1 MHITIEDNKVVVNL
15 DAEEFAKFQAMFANL
30 DRPVQC
36 ACELREFSGN
46 DFTITTP
53 LLPMHLCRTIGEANL
68 SADPFA
74 TMTLYPF
81 WKYGFAFGTGNML
94 SLGLGI
100 DDPHKKAVAA
110 DEFGMGF
117 CCWAMEEIFDCEYWA
132 DTSALIKSG
141 AVFPIGTKRPDF
153 VCGFA
158 DGSLGIFEAK
168 GTTGS
173 IGDLASALE
182 EGKVQTSGIG
192 ATDPISRRVAVGC
205 ALGGG
210 ETRVVLL
217 DPPPGDAKPTNLTAD
232 LVREA
237 ARKMR
242 ASIRGEAPTQPPA
255 ERDRSLSRP
264 EGRIETT
271 VTETIFRGPDGQIAL
286 THDDYKPDKRH
297 GWLEIDKTK
306 Y

>member
-15 DAEEFAKFQAMFANL
+15 DKDEFEKFEIMFANL

-36 ACELREFSGN
+36 ACELREFYGN
-46 DFTITTP
+46 DVTVGIP

-94 SLGLGI
+94 SFALGI

-132 DTSALIKSG
+132 DTTTLIKKG
-141 AVFPIGTKRPDF
+141 AVFPVGSKRPDF

-173 IGDLASALE
+173 VGNLTSALA
-182 EGKVQTSGIG
+182 EGKKQTSGIG
-192 ATDPISRRVAVGC
+192 ATDPISQRVAVGC
-205 ALGGG
+205 ALGTDV
-210 ETRVVLL
+210 TRVILL
-217 DPPPGDAKPTNLTAD
+217 DPPGDKKDLIKTNLNIK
-232 LVREA
+232 LVEEA
-237 ARKMR
+237 ARMMR
-242 ASIRGEAPTQPPA
+242 EPVGAIHELPVRPT
-255 ERDRSLSRP
+255 
-264 EGRIETT
+264 GI
-271 VTETIFRGPDGQIAL
+271 TETIFRGPDGDIAL
-286 THDDYKPDKRH
+286 KREQYREDKRH
-297 GWLEIDKTK
+297 GWLMVED
-306 Y
+306 

>member
-1 MHITIEDNKVVVNL
+1 MHITIEDNKVLVNL
-15 DAEEFAKFQAMFANL
+15 DAEEFAKFQAMFQNL

-36 ACELREFSGN
+36 ECEFREFSGN

-68 SADPFA
+68 SEDPFA
-74 TMTLYPF
+74 TISLYPF

-117 CCWAMEEIFDCEYWA
+117 CCWAMEEIFDCEFWA

-153 VCGFA
+153 VCGFK

-173 IGDLASALE
+173 IGDLASALA
-182 EGKVQTSGIG
+182 EGKKQTSGIG

-217 DPPPGDAKPTNLTAD
+217 DPPGNADAKPTNLTAD

-237 ARKMR
+237 AMKMR
-242 ASIRGEAPTQPPA
+242 KPVGAPLVGA
-255 ERDRSLSRP
+255 REREGTRP
-264 EGRIETT
+264 SPTETT
-271 VTETIFRGPDGQIAL
+271 VTETIFRGPEGATGATRQIAL
-286 THDDYKPDKRH
+286 VHDDYKPDKRH
-297 GWLEIDKTK
+297 GWLETAK
-306 Y
+306 